1 MKKKSEKSS
10 YAKKSSYDG
19 APENAVALAQ
29 ALIRC
34 QSVTPK
40 DDGAL
45 DIVEAHL
52 SALGFVCHRLVFGE
66 VENVYARL
74 GEGAPF
80 LCFAGHTDVV
90 PVGDLAA
97 WDYPPFAAE
106 IADGRLYGRG
116 ASDMKGAIAAFLAAC
131 ALYVK
136 DNPKPK
142 GSLGLLITGDEEA
155 VAIDGT
161 KKVLHWMT
169 QRGEKIDDCLVGE
182 PSNLNEMGEAIKI
195 GRRGSI
201 NMDLA
206 VYGQQGHA
214 ANPHLACNPVP
225 VMAQLVAQLDAHR
238 LDEGTENFMPSNL
251 EITSVD
257 TGNMARNV
265 IAASCRTQFNVRYNH
280 LQSPES
286 LERIVRQIADRTCS
300 PYKKIR
306 YELDC
311 QNNGDPF
318 LTEPCAFSD
327 LVRDVVQQSTG
338 RLPEMATSG
347 GTSDARY
354 IKDYARV
361 VEFGLTTATIHKV
374 NEWAD
379 VDDIKQLVNIYLDII
394 ARYFAE

>member
-1 MKKKSEKSS
+1 MKQIGQETHE
-10 YAKKSSYDG
+10 AQE
-19 APENAVALAQ
+19 AQEEEIALAQ

-45 DIVEAHL
+45 DIVETHL
-52 SALGFVCHRLVFGE
+52 KGLGFICHRLVFGE
-66 VENVYARL
+66 VENIYARL
-74 GEGAPF
+74 GDRAPF

-97 WDYPPFAAE
+97 WDYPPFDAQ
-106 IADGRLYGRG
+106 IADGRVYGRG
-116 ASDMKGAIAAFLAAC
+116 ASDMKGAIAAFLTATTR
-131 ALYVK
+131 YVK
-136 DNPKPK
+136 QHTALR

-155 VAIDGT
+155 IAINGT
-161 KKVLHWMT
+161 KKVLQWMAE
-169 QRGEKIDDCLVGE
+169 RGEKIDDCLVGE
-182 PSNLNEMGEAIKI
+182 PSNLNQIGEMIKI

-201 NMDLA
+201 NMDLT

-214 ANPHLACNPVP
+214 ANPHLACNPMP
-225 VMAQLVAQLDAHR
+225 IMAQMLARLDAHI

-257 TGNMARNV
+257 TGNPARNV
-265 IAASCRTQFNVRYNH
+265 IPASCRAQWNIRYNDS
-280 LQSPES
+280 QTPES
-286 LERIVRQIADRTCS
+286 LEQTMRQIVDEIKA
-300 PYKKIR
+300 PYPKIR
-306 YELDC
+306 CALKCE
-311 QNNGDPF
+311 NNGAPF
-318 LTEPCAFSD
+318 LTKPCAFSD

-338 RLPEMATSG
+338 RKPDMATTG

-374 NEWAD
+374 NEWAAI
-379 VDDIKQLVNIYLDII
+379 DDIKQLARIYEKII
-394 ARYFAE
+394 TNYFAS